1 MADLYLMYAEALNE
15 SKSTPDN
22 DVYFW
27 IDEVRKRAGLEGVK
41 ESWTKYSTNS
51 SKVNTKEGMREIIH
65 RERMIELSFEGEPYW
80 DLLRWKEAE
89 SEFKKPITGWN
100 VKGENTTEYYE
111 VKVLTQPQFSIKNY
125 LFPIKQN
132 SLDVNP
138 NLIQNFGWGTSN

>member
-1 MADLYLMYAEALNE
+1 MKIQCMCRSMPGIRMFSCKD
-15 SKSTPDN
+15 
-22 DVYFW
+22 
-27 IDEVRKRAGLEGVK
+27 RR
-41 ESWTKYSTNS
+41 
-51 SKVNTKEGMREIIH
+51 NTTGIQCARSDIEQPHREIIH